1 MVDAYIE
8 DRLSRLTLKAE
19 SRNGSGLEVDEG
31 EEVMKEQPSVALSV
45 DSNGSGNT
53 LGKVFLTTRRIVW
66 ISDDESACKSC
77 SIDLLAVVIHAQ
89 ASASEGRDGGI
100 YLQVEQ
106 KAEEGEAA
114 SEDLETLE
122 LVLTPRDQ
130 SSLSALFSTLCDCVA
145 MNPDQGYLDLDEE
158 EGGEEGASASFEIGH
173 AVGVET
179 EKEDLQELLENKGPE
194 RFADA

>member
-1 MVDAYIE
+1 M
-8 DRLSRLTLKAE
+8 
-19 SRNGSGLEVDEG
+19 DEG
-31 EEVMKEQPSVALSV
+31 EEVMKEQASVALSV
-45 DSNGSGNT
+45 GSNGSVNT

-89 ASASEGRDGGI
+89 ASASEERDGGI

-130 SSLSALFSTLCDCVA
+130 SSLGAMFSTLCDCVA
-145 MNPDQGYLDLDEE
+145 MNPDQGYLDEE
-158 EGGEEGASASFEIGH
+158 EEGEEGACAGFEIGH
-173 AVGVET
+173 GAGAET
-179 EKEDLQELLENKGPE
+179 EKEDLQELLENNDPE
-194 RFADA
+194 RFADS